1 MEKRFVTYIIYGVC
15 FLALWAGSCADM
27 QAQRARKHREGG
39 LSADSIKARHVADS
53 LALLDTLAGGK
64 TRLSDLEAP
73 VDTARLAMQSDSLQK
88 KDSGT
93 KKKTEKKWLPDS
105 NKSIWLSLAIPGFGQ
120 IYNHKYWKL
129 PLIYG
134 GFVGCTYAL
143 TWNGKM
149 YKDYSQAYQDIMSD
163 NPNNDSYMD
172 FMPPSV
178 TKDKVQERLSYYQE
192 VFRKRKDLYRRQ
204 RDLSIIAF
212 IAVYLLSVV
221 DAYVDAELSNFDIS
235 KDLSMTLEPA
245 IFNDAFRK
253 MPQGIG
259 LQCSIKF

>member
-1 MEKRFVTYIIYGVC
+1 MLLAC
-15 FLALWAGSCADM
+15 FWAGCCADVS
-27 QAQRARKHREGG
+27 AQRARKHRDGT
-39 LSADSIKARHVADS
+39 LNADSIRARHVADS
-53 LALLDTLAGGK
+53 LALLDTLAV
-64 TRLSDLEAP
+64 RQRIADLEAP
-73 VDTARLAMQSDSLQK
+73 VDTARLAMQADSLQK
-88 KDSGT
+88 AESAPFGKE
-93 KKKTEKKWLPDS
+93 KKKWLPES
-105 NKSIWLSLAIPGFGQ
+105 NKSIWLSLAVPGFGQ
-120 IYNHKYWKL
+120 IYNRKYWKL
-129 PLIYG
+129 PIIYG

-178 TKDKVQERLSYYQE
+178 SKDAVNSRLSYYQE
-192 VFRKRKDLYRRQ
+192 LFRKRKDLYRRQ

-235 KDLSMTLEPA
+235 KDLSMNLEPVV
-245 IFNDAFRK
+245 FNDAFRK
-253 MPQGIG
+253 MPQGVG